1 MDGDDRSI
9 ARFTALSHATFHG
22 YELSIPVF
30 VVVWLDAFSVTAAT
44 LGLVLA
50 AGFALVGIG
59 GPPCGVLA
67 DRYGSKRLVLCSIGG
82 MGLSFAL
89 IALSP
94 NVLVLT
100 LALIVWGAAAS
111 LYHPAGL
118 SLISRGAEARG
129 TVLGYHGAAGSVG
142 TALGPS
148 LALAL
153 LVVLDWRAVA
163 FVFVLPAL
171 FAVALGL
178 RIDVGEG
185 DRPRTSDEAETVRAD
200 GGHVRSFL
208 ADSRSL
214 LTGSF
219 LVVFAIVM
227 AYGIYYRGLT
237 SFLPDVLSRL
247 AIAEPVAVGGGTVD
261 PAQAVYVGL
270 LLVGVLGQYA
280 GGRLTDRVASI
291 ERALV
296 TTFLVLALASLA
308 FVPAAGVGL
317 VALAAV
323 CAVIGFAMYVF
334 APMGQALIAE
344 TVPSDLHGLSYGY
357 TYLGTFGVGAIG
369 ASLAGATLTYATW
382 QALFALLT
390 AVALVCAGI
399 AGWLAIRS

>member
-30 VVVWLDAFSVTAAT
+30 VVVWLDTFSVTAAT

-100 LALIVWGAAAS
+100 FALVVWGAAAS

-148 LALAL
+148 LALGL
-153 LVVLDWRAVA
+153 LVVLDWRSVA
-163 FVFVLPAL
+163 FAFVLPAL

-178 RIDVGEG
+178 WIDVGEG
-185 DRPRTSDEAETVRAD
+185 DVREGDAGTTEATAD

-208 ADSRSL
+208 DSSRSL

-219 LVVFAIVM
+219 LVVFAVVM
-227 AYGIYYRGLT
+227 TYGIYYRGLT

-247 AIAEPVAVGGGTVD
+247 AIAEPVAVGGGTID

-296 TTFLVLALASLA
+296 ATFLVLALASLA
-308 FVPAAGVGL
+308 FVPAAGMGI

-344 TVPSDLHGLSYGY
+344 TVPADLHGLSYGY
-357 TYLGTFGVGAIG
+357 TYFGTFGVGALG

-382 QALFALLT
+382 PALFGLLT
-390 AVALVCAGI
+390 AVAVVCAAI
-399 AGWLAIRS
+399 AGWLAVRQ

>member
-100 LALIVWGAAAS
+100 LALVVWGAAAS

-142 TALGPS
+142 TAVGPS

-178 RIDVGEG
+178 RIDLGEG
-185 DRPRTSDEAETVRAD
+185 DLGDSDATTTVATAD

-208 ADSRSL
+208 DSSRTL

-227 AYGIYYRGLT
+227 SYGIYYRGLT

-296 TTFLVLALASLA
+296 ATFLVLALASLA
-308 FVPAAGVGL
+308 FVPAAGMGI

-357 TYLGTFGVGAIG
+357 TYFGTFGVGALG

-382 QALFALLT
+382 PALFGLLT
-390 AVALVCAGI
+390 AVAVVCAGI
-399 AGWLAIRS
+399 AGWLAVRQ